1 MDLHHFLA
9 IHIKSYLFNLQYII
23 TIWSQNNNRQ
33 RFQHTKQQIVAL
45 PVKTVVAQTMK
56 ELSLTQKQMRAR
68 ITIQEFQISKE
79 RGPLYVV
86 PSRSFRG
93 VHNRERVKRTNHLLA
108 ERTKCFLKSW
118 EILGS
123 DNFILEIVQGFKIAL
138 LVKPR
143 QQKLS

>member
-1 MDLHHFLA
+1 M
-9 IHIKSYLFNLQYII
+9 
-23 TIWSQNNNRQ
+23 
-33 RFQHTKQQIVAL
+33 
-45 PVKTVVAQTMK
+45 
-56 ELSLTQKQMRAR
+56 
-68 ITIQEFQISKE
+68 
-79 RGPLYVV
+79 V

-93 VHNRERVKRTNHLLA
+93 VHNTERVKRTNHLLA
-108 ERTKCFLKSW
+108 KRTKYFLKSW